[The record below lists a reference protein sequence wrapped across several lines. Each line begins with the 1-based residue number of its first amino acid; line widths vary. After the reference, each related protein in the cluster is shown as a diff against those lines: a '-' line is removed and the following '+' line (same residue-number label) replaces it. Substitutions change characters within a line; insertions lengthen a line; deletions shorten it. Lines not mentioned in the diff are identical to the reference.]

1 MEVVAL
7 ATGRVGSLFSRS
19 TSALRRDVESP
30 NVFDGS
36 GETDGTLSTDV
47 LSRACEE
54 DMHV

>member
-7 ATGRVGSLFSRS
+7 ATGRVGSLFPRS

-30 NVFDGS
+30 SVFDGS

-47 LSRACEE
+47 FSRACEE